1 MSPSTSS
8 DVEKCQDINEGKDKA
23 KAVTAEMP
31 SAAKDHFYQDQTLS
45 SESEKEEPDI
55 ISESR
60 TKNPVE
66 AELVIENGSSGTAS
80 GNKIYEAKTF
90 GNAVILNRRRLII
103 TILAVLVVFGVI
115 IGGVCGSGKCKGTI
129 SPPNPPRCENER
141 PVSVFNTT
149 TSRYQRLLRIFGD
162 IYDNE
167 TFLGEDEGNPRFRA
181 LHWVTNEDRLPLGFD
196 SSNYQ
201 LIRQRYVLVVFY
213 FSTKGWCWDRK
224 TNWLTGSDDC
234 HWDSITCV
242 DGTKLVEDI
251 RAPGN
256 NMDGTLPSELG
267 DLSQLKSLDLGTCV
281 RLTVSC
287 DLGFVQWFPLT
298 HLTCNQCCC
307 R

>member
-1 MSPSTSS
+1 MSPTTSS
-8 DVEKCQDINEGKDKA
+8 DVEKCQDSNEGKDKA

-141 PVSVFNTT
+141 PVSVFNSTT
-149 TSRYQRLLRIFGD
+149 NRYVRLLRIFGSL
-162 IYDNE
+162 YDNE
-167 TFLGEDEGNPRFRA
+167 AFLDEDEGNSRFRA
-181 LHWVTNEDRLPLGFD
+181 LHWVANEDPLQLEFD

-201 LIRQRYVLVVFY
+201 LIRQRYVLLVFY
-213 FSTKGWCWDRK
+213 FSTKGWCWERS
-224 TNWLTGSDDC
+224 TNWLTGSDEC
-234 HWDSITCV
+234 YWEAVSCV
-242 DGTKLVEDI
+242 DGTKLVGEI
-251 RAPGN
+251 EAPGN
-256 NMDGTLPSELG
+256 NVDGTLPSELG
-267 DLSQLKSLDLGTCV
+267 ELDQLTSIDLGTYV

-287 DLGFVQWFPLT
+287 DL
-298 HLTCNQCCC
+298 
-307 R
+307 